1 MRAQQRTESTE
12 GNQRIESAMQAR
24 GQPDLHHH
32 QPEASLPPKH
42 FAITTGTHLPWQAS
56 TRRFAGSR
64 PRRPSA
70 LSSRGIQ
77 PTGTAIVQS
86 HRLSTRCHPRNTGC
100 SKGLRQRAG
109 LKEMSGSF
117 SGIIGKEV
125 LDPEG
130 AFLLIL
136 TGPGP
141 VRKDP
146 LQCRGKSGGSGG
158 ARTRNLCRDRA
169 AL

>member
-1 MRAQQRTESTE
+1 MVPRKR
-12 GNQRIESAMQAR
+12 GIEVAMQAR
-24 GQPDLHHH
+24 GQPDRHHH
-32 QPEASLPPKH
+32 QPGASLPPRH
-42 FAITTGTHLPWQAS
+42 FTTTTVPPWQAS

-64 PRRPSA
+64 PRRPSTP
-70 LSSRGIQ
+70 SSRGIQ

-86 HRLSTRCHPRNTGC
+86 HRLSTRCHLRNTGG

-117 SGIIGKEV
+117 SEIVGEDV

-130 AFLLIL
+130 AFLLIP
-136 TGPGP
+136 TGSGP

-146 LQCRGKSGGSGG
+146 LQSRGKSGGSGG